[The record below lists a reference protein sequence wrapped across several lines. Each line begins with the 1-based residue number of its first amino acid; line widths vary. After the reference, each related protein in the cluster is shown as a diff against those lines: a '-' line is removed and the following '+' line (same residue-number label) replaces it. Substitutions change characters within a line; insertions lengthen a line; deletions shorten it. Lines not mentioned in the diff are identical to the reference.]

1 MLDFRNTN
9 TLWASIIAETL
20 QRLGLTT
27 AVICPGSRSAPLTI
41 AFAQNK
47 LIETIPI
54 LDERSASFFAL
65 GTAKKSGV
73 PTALICTSGTAAAN
87 FYPAIIEARES
98 RIPLLILT
106 ADRPPELRDCHAGQA
121 IDQIKL
127 YGNYPN
133 WQAELAIPAA
143 SIGMLDYVRQTI
155 VYAIER
161 STFPTPGPVHLN
173 IPLRDPLVPISDIAV
188 EALETQFD
196 IADFF
201 AGLEPFFAAETSTP
215 PSPPL
220 LRGGERSA
228 VESIVAAETSTPP
241 SPPLLRGGERSAVE
255 SIVAAETS
263 TPPSPPLLRGGE
275 RSAVESI
282 VAAETST
289 PPSPPLL
296 RGGERSAIEQWQKC
310 SRGIIIAGVAQPEDA
325 EKYCSAIGKISQLL
339 NWPVLAEGL
348 SPLRNR
354 AQLNPHLISTYDLIL
369 RNRELAEKLTPE
381 IAIQIGDL
389 PTSKELRNWL
399 EKTQPKRYIIDPSHH
414 NLDPLHGP
422 TIHLRTSIENLA
434 TLLTLVP
441 PLTKGGLGG
450 VQTSATTNNIS
461 PQIPPLTK
469 GNSPHV
475 PPLTK
480 GGLGGVQTSATTNNI
495 SPQIPPLTKG
505 NSPHA
510 PPLTKG
516 GLGGVLISPSHEYIQ
531 LWHNTETQIRL
542 TIDQKFSSTNNIIE
556 PKVSWLLS
564 QILPPG
570 TPIFISN
577 SMPVRDVEFFWK
589 PNNLEIKPFFN
600 RGANGIDGTLST
612 ALGVAH
618 RNQSSILLTGDL
630 TLLHDTN
637 GFLIKNKFVGHLTI
651 ILINNNGGG
660 IFEMLPVA
668 KFDPPFEEFFAT
680 PQDINFAQLC
690 ATYGVEHEIIDD
702 WEQFKEKLSF
712 LANNGI
718 RVLELQTNRRTD
730 AKWRQDNLSKF
741 AKGSQSGL

>member
-27 AVICPGSRSAPLTI
+27 VVICPGSRSAPLTM

-65 GTAKKSGV
+65 GIAKKSGV

-133 WQAELAIPAA
+133 WQAELAIPVA
-143 SIGMLDYVRQTI
+143 SIGMLDYLRQTI

-173 IPLRDPLVPISDIAV
+173 IPLRDPLVPVPEPAV
-188 EALETQFD
+188 ESLETQFD
-196 IADFF
+196 IEDFF
-201 AGLEPFFAAETSTP
+201 AGLEPIVAADTSTP

-220 LRGGERSA
+220 LRGGVRN
-228 VESIVAAETSTPP
+228 
-241 SPPLLRGGERSAVE
+241 
-255 SIVAAETS
+255 
-263 TPPSPPLLRGGE
+263 
-275 RSAVESI
+275 
-282 VAAETST
+282 
-289 PPSPPLL
+289 
-296 RGGERSAIEQWQKC
+296 AIEQWLEC
-310 SRGIIIAGVAQPEDA
+310 SKGIIIAGVAQPEDA

-389 PTSKELRNWL
+389 PTSKQLRNWL
-399 EKTQPKRYIIDPSHH
+399 EKTQPKRYIIDPGHH
-414 NLDPLHGP
+414 NFDPLHGH
-422 TIHLRTSIENLA
+422 TIHLRTSPENLA
-434 TLLTLVP
+434 TNLATISSLVPPVLKGGLGGDRATAITNNISPLVP
-441 PLTKGGLGG
+441 PLSKGGLGG
-450 VQTSATTNNIS
+450 VQTSDSN
-461 PQIPPLTK
+461 
-469 GNSPHV
+469 
-475 PPLTK
+475 
-480 GGLGGVQTSATTNNI
+480 
-495 SPQIPPLTKG
+495 
-505 NSPHA
+505 
-510 PPLTKG
+510 
-516 GLGGVLISPSHEYIQ
+516 EYLQ
-531 LWHNTETQIRL
+531 LWHNTETQVRQ
-542 TIDQKFSSTNNIIE
+542 TIDQKLSAINNIIE
-556 PKVSWLLS
+556 PKIPWLLS
-564 QILPPG
+564 QILPPA
-570 TPIFISN
+570 TPIFIAN

-589 PNNLEIKPFFN
+589 PNNLQIKPFVN
-600 RGANGIDGTLST
+600 RGANGIDGTFST

-651 ILINNNGGG
+651 VLINNNGGG

-680 PQDINFAQLC
+680 PQHINFAQLC

-702 WEQFKEKLSF
+702 WELLKQKLF
-712 LANNGI
+712 LLPNSGI
-718 RVLELQTNRRTD
+718 RVLELPTNRRTD
-730 AKWRQDNLSKF
+730 AKWRQDNLGKF
-741 AKGSQSGL
+741 AAD